1 MLIDDIR
8 EVYFKVLEFH
18 RSCKS
23 NDDKEVIDRVARH
36 LWLAQEAI
44 AWPEVKA
51 KFPRWEY
58 RGPTADGRRPYY
70 RLSDKAVMTDGY
82 QEPYTVLLDD
92 KGEPLWIHANTI
104 EEALRRAEG
113 AE

>member
-8 EVYFKVLEFH
+8 EVYFKVLEFR
-18 RSCKS
+18 RSCVS
-23 NDDKEVIDRVARH
+23 NDDKEALDRVEQH
-36 LWLAQEAI
+36 LWRAQEAI
-44 AWPEVKA
+44 AWPEMKA

-70 RLSDKAVMTDGY
+70 RLDDKAVLDDDY
-82 QEPYTVLLDD
+82 FAPYTVFVDD
-92 KGEPLWIHANTI
+92 NGKALFIRANTI

-113 AE
+113 VE